1 MNTPAK
7 PPLRR
12 SRDHDAS
19 HRPDNF
25 ESRLKTALNGAS

>member
-7 PPLRR
+7 PPPA
-12 SRDHDAS
+12 SYRDRDAG
-19 HRPDNF
+19 HRPDSL